1 MTNDAWK
8 PIISAVAV
16 FVLAACSSTPGDS
29 GEPSTLPASSSTD
42 APSASAPAV
51 EPSEEVSP
59 SASAASS
66 SGGLV
71 QLDENALFLAMPT
84 REDATAWG
92 LKNLRDA
99 TSGGETLNQMTAFD
113 EMSDAV
119 KFTVTDGMWTQVNP
133 PACEPLQ
140 ELAYPRAESD
150 ADYAAVTGYTDSPLL
165 GPGFAENL
173 AVIQVTVWPSQEVAE
188 ERFSKAAAVADQC
201 GGYTVRQKRETY
213 SAVRWDGK
221 PRVADGYILGWTAN
235 GLGTAM
241 GSVGATTYSIVV
253 ARANVEKVV
262 EKANTWMRDS
272 LSTSQGLT

>member
-1 MTNDAWK
+1 MHDAWK
-8 PIISAVAV
+8 PTAGAVV
-16 FVLAACSSTPGDS
+16 LLVLAACSS
-29 GEPSTLPASSSTD
+29 
-42 APSASAPAV
+42 APSASGDPSSAPASPSIAAPSTSAPAV
-51 EPSEEVSP
+51 APSQGTSP
-59 SASAASS
+59 TGSESS
-66 SGGLV
+66 TAGELV
-71 QLDENALFLAMPT
+71 ALDENALFLAMPT

-92 LKNLRDA
+92 LENLRDA

-140 ELAYPRAESD
+140 ELAYPRTDSD

-165 GPGFAENL
+165 GPGFAKNL

-188 ERFSKAAAVADQC
+188 ARFSKAAAVADKC
-201 GGYTVRQKRETY
+201 GGYTVRQQKETY
-213 SAVRWDGK
+213 SAIRWDGK
-221 PRVADGYILGWTAN
+221 PRVQDGYILGWTAD

-241 GSVGATTYSIVV
+241 GSVGATTYNIVV
-253 ARANVEKVV
+253 ARANAEKAV
-262 EKANTWMRDS
+262 EKANTWLRDS